1 MVKLSTL
8 KQTKIR
14 CLVVEDSKG
23 KIKKIT
29 DRDKIKK
36 TLDLGNK
43 NVIEVYNPTQEQ
55 KLNIIKMLEE
65 QQVEDKIVVEGELI
79 VGLIKELT
87 NIEIDLDDMDLVQ
100 EIVNNPNNMLEEVSS
115 EINQILYHLIS
126 MQFKNI
132 SAIAELP
139 TELLAATLGKESEK
153 TV

>member
-43 NVIEVYNPTQEQ
+43 NIIEVYNPTQEQ

-65 QQVEDKIVVEGELI
+65 QQAEDKIVVEGELI

>member
-43 NVIEVYNPTQEQ
+43 NIIEVYNPTQEQ

-65 QQVEDKIVVEGELI
+65 QQAEDKIVVEGELI

-139 TELLAATLGKESEK
+139 TELLAATLSKESEK

>member
-43 NVIEVYNPTQEQ
+43 NIIEVYNPTQEQ

-139 TELLAATLGKESEK
+139 TELLAATLSKESEK

>member
-43 NVIEVYNPTQEQ
+43 NIIEVYNPTQEQ

>member
-100 EIVNNPNNMLEEVSS
+100 EIINNPNNMLEEVSS

>member
-43 NVIEVYNPTQEQ
+43 NIVEVYNPTQEQ

>member
-79 VGLIKELT
+79 AGLIKELT

-139 TELLAATLGKESEK
+139 TELLAATLGKDSEK

>member
-139 TELLAATLGKESEK
+139 TELLAATLGKDSEK